1 MYIKFLNNDFRSVN
15 TVRVLIKTLLVV
27 TKLNTHYAAAIKRRL
42 INMHF
47 NVVYLKHKISTFA
60 SHCIII
66 KNTRKS
72 EMFTWNNST
81 YSYFLHYCFIVCIV
95 CFLLDFS
102 VCLSGCCIPSVP
114 LTSLPDLLLLPT
126 NDFSLGLGGVLN
138 GWHPNHPSDPGQ
150 PKVSLLDTSPR
161 RRKKTVR
168 FDGPQTKDSGIDT
181 SSTFTSSEDSN
192 SAPKVTLLT
201 LLGASL

>member
-1 MYIKFLNNDFRSVN
+1 MN

-27 TKLNTHYAAAIKRRL
+27 AAAIKCRL
-42 INMHF
+42 INIAF
-47 NVVYLKHKISTFA
+47 QRCISYTSVGTFCF
-60 SHCIII
+60 SMQYNKKMLVNQKCSLETTVLTVTFCI
-66 KNTRKS
+66 N
-72 EMFTWNNST
+72 
-81 YSYFLHYCFIVCIV
+81 CFIVCIV

-150 PKVSLLDTSPR
+150 PKVTLLDTSPR

>member
-1 MYIKFLNNDFRSVN
+1 
-15 TVRVLIKTLLVV
+15 
-27 TKLNTHYAAAIKRRL
+27 
-42 INMHF
+42 MHF
-47 NVVYLKHKISTFA
+47 NVLYLKIKSVLFA
-60 SHCIII
+60 SHCNII
-66 KNTRKS
+66 KIFVNQKCSLETTVLTVT
-72 EMFTWNNST
+72 FCIN
-81 YSYFLHYCFIVCIV
+81 CFIVCIV

-114 LTSLPDLLLLPT
+114 LTSLPDLILLPT

-138 GWHPNHPSDPGQ
+138 GWHPDPGQ
-150 PKVSLLDTSPR
+150 PKVTLLDTSPR

-192 SAPKVTLLT
+192 SAPKVTRC
-201 LLGASL
+201 